1 MTKKPP
7 SKPVPTSASEPEPA
21 SNPAP
26 RPARNPA
33 PRPALPRRTL
43 GPHGDQPADEV
54 GGPTDVDAWV
64 AEARRRAAEPEAAE
78 PAPLAGRDALLP
90 PVAEA
95 AAAART
101 PAPEQPPR
109 ARTGRATIP
118 SLSELMPRSVPSAV
132 RPTPPAAPSSALS
145 PPPATARKP
154 KKHKQEKAANGHD
167 AVADPQVELVVP
179 ITKSLR
185 KRLRT
190 KAATSGMTPEEAT
203 ALLVSVWVDG

>member
-7 SKPVPTSASEPEPA
+7 SKPASEPASA

-95 AAAART
+95 AAAARK
-101 PAPEQPPR
+101 PATEQPPR

-132 RPTPPAAPSSALS
+132 RPTPPAAPSA
-145 PPPATARKP
+145 PPSTARKP
-154 KKHKQEKAANGHD
+154 KKHKQEKPAKGHVAA
-167 AVADPQVELVVP
+167 ADPQVELVVP

>member
-43 GPHGDQPADEV
+43 GPHGDQPADEG
-54 GGPTDVDAWV
+54 GGPTDIDAWV

-95 AAAART
+95 EAAART
-101 PAPEQPPR
+101 PAPEGPPR

-132 RPTPPAAPSSALS
+132 RPPPPAAPSSALS

-154 KKHKQEKAANGHD
+154 KKHKQEKAAKGHD

>member
-7 SKPVPTSASEPEPA
+7 SQPVSASASASEPEPEPA

-43 GPHGDQPADEV
+43 GPHGAQPADEA

-64 AEARRRAAEPEAAE
+64 AEARSRTADPQAAE

-95 AAAART
+95 EARKPAA
-101 PAPEQPPR
+101 EEPPR

-132 RPTPPAAPSSALS
+132 RPTPPS
-145 PPPATARKP
+145 TVKKP
-154 KKHKQEKAANGHD
+154 KKHKREEKPTRGHD
-167 AVADPQVELVVP
+167 TAADPQVELVVP
-179 ITKSLR
+179 VTKSLR
-185 KRLRT
+185 KRLKS
-190 KAATSGMTPEEAT
+190 KAAMSGMSPEEAT

>member
-7 SKPVPTSASEPEPA
+7 PEPEPSSEPASASASNPA

-33 PRPALPRRTL
+33 PRPALPRRAL
-43 GPHGDQPADEV
+43 GPHGDQPANED

-64 AEARRRAAEPEAAE
+64 AEARRRAAEPEVAE

-90 PVAEA
+90 PVAEEQVRKPA
-95 AAAART
+95 A
-101 PAPEQPPR
+101 EEPPR
-109 ARTGRATIP
+109 TRTGRATIP

-132 RPTPPAAPSSALS
+132 RPTPPAAPSTVKKA
-145 PPPATARKP
+145 
-154 KKHKQEKAANGHD
+154 KKHKQEKPAKGHD

-179 ITKSLR
+179 ISKSLR

-190 KAATSGMTPEEAT
+190 KAATSGLTPEEAT

>member
-1 MTKKPP
+1 MTKNPP
-7 SKPVPTSASEPEPA
+7 SNPVAA

-43 GPHGDQPADEV
+43 GAHGDQPADEG

-64 AEARRRAAEPEAAE
+64 AEARRRAAEPQAAE

-95 AAAART
+95 PARQPAAEE
-101 PAPEQPPR
+101 PSR

-132 RPTPPAAPSSALS
+132 RPPAPSAPAPAVPSG
-145 PPPATARKP
+145 PPATVKKP
-154 KKHKQEKAANGHD
+154 KKHKQDKAAKGQD
-167 AVADPQVELVVP
+167 AVADPPVELVVP

>member
-7 SKPVPTSASEPEPA
+7 SEPASEPA
-21 SNPAP
+21 SNPEP

-43 GPHGDQPADEV
+43 GLHGDQPADDL

-64 AEARRRAAEPEAAE
+64 AEARRRAAEPAATE
-78 PAPLAGRDALLP
+78 PAPLTGRDALLP
-90 PVAEA
+90 PGEEP
-95 AAAART
+95 AARG
-101 PAPEQPPR
+101 PAASGSPR
-109 ARTGRATIP
+109 PRTGRATIP
-118 SLSELMPRSVPSAV
+118 SLSELMPRSTPSAV
-132 RPTPPAAPSSALS
+132 RPTPPAQPAAPPSVPPSAR
-145 PPPATARKP
+145 PAKAKKP
-154 KKHKQEKAANGHD
+154 KKHKPEKPAKGHHPAAE
-167 AVADPQVELVVP
+167 PQVELVVP

-185 KRLRT
+185 RRLKD